1 METDMKYAVVEIK
14 SGIQEKLSEGD
25 IIKVPGFI
33 GEQGDKIQFDRV
45 MFFRNGKDISIGEP
59 LVKGIKVKGEVIS
72 HKKGTKIKVF
82 KMESKKN
89 YRRTRGSREMFTEVK
104 ILKIG
109 QGE

>member
-45 MFFRNGKDISIGEP
+45 MFFRNGKDI
-59 LVKGIKVKGEVIS
+59 
-72 HKKGTKIKVF
+72 
-82 KMESKKN
+82 
-89 YRRTRGSREMFTEVK
+89 
-104 ILKIG
+104 
-109 QGE
+109 